1 MKFVV
6 VTYSDD
12 FLDKSYE
19 ENPDERIKAFQYS
32 ERLERF
38 YKSRK
43 EKGYIKDF
51 KIFDLLEMG

>member
-19 ENPDERIKAFQYS
+19 ENPDERIKAFNYS

-38 YKSRK
+38 YKSWK

-51 KIFDLLEMG
+51 KIFDL